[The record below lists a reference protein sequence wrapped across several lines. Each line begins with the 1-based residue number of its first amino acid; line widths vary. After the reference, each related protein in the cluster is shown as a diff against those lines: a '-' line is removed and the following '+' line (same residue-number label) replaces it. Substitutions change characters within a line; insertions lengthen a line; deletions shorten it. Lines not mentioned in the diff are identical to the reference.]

1 MLFDTITGNDRTVTA
16 MQNMVATGRVPHA
29 ILLYENDGGGAFPLA
44 LAFLEA
50 LYDGSPKVAKLIHP
64 DIHFVFPVTGG
75 SKVSTSEKPTSDSY
89 MQWFRELALEH
100 PCFTESELY
109 QALGIEGKSGLI
121 AVGEARLIL
130 DKLSLTGVEGG
141 WRTVVMFLPEKMN
154 QEAANR
160 LLKIVEEPPQETLFL
175 MITHAPEKVLKT
187 ISSRCLSIR
196 VLPPKREFSTAL
208 EMTGDGLSPRPNEES
223 GEISSLFND
232 LMDALLEKNLLT
244 ALEVGESLSAL
255 SSREKQKAFCRYA
268 GECLRDVFL
277 LQQGLDRLAGVP
289 DEGMDYYRRLA
300 GTLKRNFPRT
310 AATQLDRAVT
320 LIERNVNQKIIFTDL
335 VDRLYR
341 NL

>member
-1 MLFDTITGNDRTVTA
+1 MLFDTITGNDRTVAA

-29 ILLYENDGGGAFPLA
+29 ILLYENDGGGAFPLT

-50 LYDGSPKVAKLIHP
+50 LYGGSPKVAKLIHP

-89 MQWFRELALEH
+89 MQWFRELALDN
-100 PCFTESELY
+100 PFFTESNLY

-160 LLKIVEEPPQETLFL
+160 LLKIVEEPPQETLFV

-187 ISSRCLSIR
+187 ITSRCLSIR
-196 VLPPKREFSTAL
+196 VLPPS
-208 EMTGDGLSPRPNEES
+208 LSSRPSEAI

-244 ALEVGESLSAL
+244 ALEVGESLTAL

-277 LQQGLDRLAGVP
+277 LQQGMDRLASIP
-289 DEGMDYYRRLA
+289 EEEMEYYRRMA
-300 GTLKRNFPRT
+300 ATLKRSFPRL

-335 VDRLYR
+335 VDRLFR

>member
-1 MLFDTITGNDRTVTA
+1 MLFDTITGNDRTVAA

-29 ILLYENDGGGAFPLA
+29 ILLYENDGGGAFPLC

-50 LYDGSPKVAKLIHP
+50 LYGGSGKVAKLIHP

-89 MQWFRELALEH
+89 MQWFRELALER

-121 AVGEARLIL
+121 AVGEARTIL

-141 WRTVVMFLPEKMN
+141 WRSVVMFLPEKMN

-196 VLPPKREFSTAL
+196 VLPPKGDFSTAL
-208 EMTGDGLSPRPNEES
+208 EMTEDGLSSRPNEAS

-244 ALEVGESLSAL
+244 ALEVGESLAAL

-268 GECLRDVFL
+268 SECLRDVFL

-289 DEGMDYYRRLA
+289 EDEMDYYRRLA
-300 GTLKRNFPRT
+300 GTLKRNFPRM

>member
-1 MLFDTITGNDRTVTA
+1 MLFDTLTGNDRTVAA
-16 MQNMVATGRVPHA
+16 MKNMVATGRVPHA
-29 ILLYENDGGGAFPLA
+29 ILLYENDGGGAFPLC

-50 LYDGSPKVAKLIHP
+50 LYGGSGKVAKMIHP

-89 MQWFRELALEH
+89 MQWFRELALEQ
-100 PCFTESELY
+100 PCFTENELY

-141 WRTVVMFLPEKMN
+141 WRSVVMYLPEKMN

-160 LLKIVEEPPQETLFL
+160 LLKIVEEPPQETLFV

-196 VLPPKREFSTAL
+196 VLPPR
-208 EMTGDGLSPRPNEES
+208 GDLSFRPSEASE
-223 GEISSLFND
+223 EISEYASLFGE

-244 ALEVGESLSAL
+244 ALEVGESLAAL

-268 GECLRDVFL
+268 GEGFRNVFL
-277 LQQGLDRLAGVP
+277 LQQGLEQLAGVP
-289 DEGMDYYRRLA
+289 EEEMDYYRRLA
-300 GTLKRNFPRT
+300 GALKRSFPRL